1 MCFVAKMIKQ
11 FCVSTWWNQSW
22 FIKMVYVYLNHWL
35 RIFSTWKDFYL
46 LSNTLKMLLD
56 TPICRRLDEK
66 NVPLIQAFPRMWW
79 MRGILGRQ
87 PEAEEYQVA
96 LFPGYY
102 ARDRPSKKA
111 KNLPG
116 SDVTYRINSAS
127 IVINTHIFSGDIGT
141 WALVGY
147 MVIAVLINFLRRGLS
162 CKVCKA
168 FENELNLP
176 MTKSWFERID
186 NPCISF
192 YTWFMWFYNSSCTIH
207 VVYLLNAR

>member
-1 MCFVAKMIKQ
+1 MGLTEK
-11 FCVSTWWNQSW
+11 
-22 FIKMVYVYLNHWL
+22 
-35 RIFSTWKDFYL
+35 
-46 LSNTLKMLLD
+46 LSIHYSFH
-56 TPICRRLDEK
+56 P
-66 NVPLIQAFPRMWW
+66 AF
-79 MRGILGRQ
+79 GIL
-87 PEAEEYQVA
+87 EYQVA
-96 LFPGYY
+96 LFHGYH

-176 MTKSWFERID
+176 MTKSWFERIY

-192 YTWFMWFYNSSCTIH
+192 YTWFMWFYNSSCTVH
-207 VVYLLNAR
+207 VVYLLNPRLEHSVFRILSWIYFISQVLQCTLCIGW